1 MIDRGSDITIV
12 RGDLLYHIV
21 STAGL
26 EASKIRSTG
35 QRAYTYDQKPITL
48 EGQIDLNISFGEN
61 RLCTTVYIKLV
72 APDALL
78 LSEAV
83 CRTLGVVSYHPHV
96 QVVQKG
102 PVTITPITISIKKD
116 ILPLGEDQDM
126 ESQVSMGAVTTMELR
141 SGETHTPGELANN
154 TTPVTEPAQ
163 TLGSDMNDEPSLQE
177 PSELECVLK
186 QELGNISQVS
196 LIKTV
201 RLPANFTAVVPV
213 QVLNE
218 IGTFMLEPSD
228 SLDTSLKIIES
239 LIEVNEDGS
248 SAVVVANTGKST
260 YQLQKGMDLGQVV
273 GVELVV
279 AKDEDLPVVCEGSV
293 EEAVKPLL
301 DQVNLYG
308 ISLQSEK

>member
-1 MIDRGSDITIV
+1 MSGW
-12 RGDLLYHIV
+12 GDLLYHIV

-26 EASKIRSTG
+26 EASKIRSAD
-35 QRAYTYDQKPITL
+35 QRACAYDQKPITL
-48 EGQIDLNISFGEN
+48 DGQIDLNISFGEN
-61 RLCTTVYIKLV
+61 TLCTTVYIKLV

-83 CRTLGVVSYHPHV
+83 CRTLGVVSYHPNV
-96 QVVQKG
+96 QAVQKG
-102 PVTITPITISIKKD
+102 PVTITPITIPIKED

-126 ESQVSMGAVTTMELR
+126 EFQVSMEAVTTVEVR
-141 SGETHTPGELANN
+141 SRTPGELANN
-154 TTPVTEPAQ
+154 TGTTPATEPAQ
-163 TLGSDMNDEPSLQE
+163 ILGSDMNDEPSLQE

-186 QELGNISQVS
+186 QELGSISQVS

-201 RLPANFTAVVPV
+201 RLPANSTAVVPV

-218 IGTFMLEPSD
+218 KDTFMLEPSD
-228 SLDTSLKIIES
+228 SLDTSLKIVES
-239 LIEVNEDGS
+239 LIEVKEDGS

-260 YQLQKGMDLGQVV
+260 YQLQKGMDLDQVV
-273 GVELVV
+273 EVELVV

-301 DQVNLYG
+301 DQVNLFG
-308 ISLQSEK
+308 ISLQSEKTVE